1 MKVYVASSWRNSH
14 QPHVVKLLREMGHE
28 VYDFRNPE
36 PGDHGFAWSD
46 LDRAW
51 ETWTPDV
58 YVAMLDHALAC
69 RGFLKDY
76 TAMKEADACVLVLP
90 CGRSAH
96 LEAGYFVGAGK
107 PLVIYYPATDRVEP
121 ELMYRM
127 ASQVV
132 TTHAELVLELTM
144 LDNARQF
151 KRDA

>member
-1 MKVYVASSWRNSH
+1 MKLYVASSWRNAH
-14 QPHVVKLLREMGHE
+14 QPAVVKLLREEGHE

-58 YVAMLDHALAC
+58 YVEMLDHAIAC
-69 RGFLKDY
+69 RVFLKDY

-127 ASQVV
+127 AERVV
-132 TTHAELVLELTM
+132 TTHDDLVAWMRIIQEERK
-144 LDNARQF
+144 A
-151 KRDA
+151 